1 MQIKFTNQNPFQQ
14 TFVLPLE
21 QEDCKIIYC
30 YNDENNNCPYKDS
43 CKRYTKSPGNE
54 SSTLY
59 KSSCTE
65 DNNYQLYI
73 KDGDFT
79 GDKQT
84 T

>member
-1 MQIKFTNQNPFQQ
+1 MQFTFTNQSPFQQ
-14 TFVLPLE
+14 AFILPLE

-30 YNDENNNCPYKDS
+30 CNDDNNDCLHRES
-43 CKRYTKSPGNE
+43 CKRYIYSDGNE

-59 KSSCTE
+59 KSACTE

-73 KDGDFT
+73 KDGDSN
-79 GDKQT
+79 DEKQT